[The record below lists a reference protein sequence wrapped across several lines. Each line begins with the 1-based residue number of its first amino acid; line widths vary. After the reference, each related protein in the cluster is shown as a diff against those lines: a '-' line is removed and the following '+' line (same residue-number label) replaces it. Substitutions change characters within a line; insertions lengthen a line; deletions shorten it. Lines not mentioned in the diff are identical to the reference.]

1 MSSGFEGIGG
11 PWVAIRTEA
20 PKGWNIEA
28 REGTYTVAI
37 VRDGNGRPENARHA
51 FVIAEAGTVLHE
63 TGLTPRQLADQ
74 RAALLEALRKAQGLI
89 AGVGYPADS
98 SGRYHKDGAWTFDE
112 AVPDHTNA
120 SAIED
125 AFAAINAAIALAQG
139 DAA

>member
-63 TGLTPRQLADQ
+63 TGLTPRQLAEQ
-74 RAALLEALRKAQGLI
+74 RAALLEALAGLVS
-89 AGVGYPADS
+89 AVSWERHGECRSPGWPGPPPKVL
-98 SGRYHKDGAWTFDE
+98 E
-112 AVPDHTNA
+112 ALE
-120 SAIED
+120 SAL
-125 AFAAINAAIALAQG
+125 AAIALAQG